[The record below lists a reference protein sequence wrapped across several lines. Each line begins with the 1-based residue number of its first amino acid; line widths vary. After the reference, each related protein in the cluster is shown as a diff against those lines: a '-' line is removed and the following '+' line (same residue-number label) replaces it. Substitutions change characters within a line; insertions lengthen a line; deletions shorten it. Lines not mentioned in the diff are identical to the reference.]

1 MSSVSRINADTPDWG
16 PLERL
21 FKLHGVPSH
30 VLGQWMY
37 MGSYG
42 AVRSYK
48 HVWTREYVNLD
59 CSRAYVY
66 DPPESYDPVDRW
78 LGKGSRGHYRRIPK
92 MDALDRVL
100 NGNTL
105 ASSMATRPPIHGS

>member
-1 MSSVSRINADTPDWG
+1 MTVRADTPDWG

-21 FKLHGVPSH
+21 FKLYGVPSH

-42 AVRSYK
+42 AVRTYK
-48 HVWTREYVNLD
+48 HTWTREYVNLD
-59 CSRAYVY
+59 CSRAYEYVSSET
-66 DPPESYDPVDRW
+66 PGR
-78 LGKGSRGHYRRIPK
+78 GKGHYCRISK

-105 ASSMATRPPIHGS
+105 ASSIASRPPIHGS

>member
-1 MSSVSRINADTPDWG
+1 MSRVTKDTPDWG

-21 FKLHGVPSH
+21 FKLYGVPSH

-42 AVRSYK
+42 AVRTYK
-48 HVWTREYVNLD
+48 HTWTREYVNLD
-59 CSRAYVY
+59 CSRAYEY
-66 DPPESYDPVDRW
+66 APPETSEPVERW
-78 LGKGSRGHYRRIPK
+78 LGRGDKGHYRRISK

-100 NGNTL
+100 NGDTL
-105 ASSMATRPPIHGS
+105 ASSFESRPAIHGS

>member
-1 MSSVSRINADTPDWG
+1 MSINADTPDWA

-21 FKLHGVPSH
+21 FKLYGVPPH

-37 MGSYG
+37 MFTD
-42 AVRSYK
+42 RSIRAYK
-48 HVWTREYVNLD
+48 HTWTREYVYLD
-59 CSRAYVY
+59 CSRAYSYKY
-66 DPPESYDPVDRW
+66 DEAADVGTTYV
-78 LGKGSRGHYRRIPK
+78 RISK

-105 ASSMATRPPIHGS
+105 ASSIASRPAIHGS

>member
-1 MSSVSRINADTPDWG
+1 MSIKADTADTPDWG

-21 FKLHGVPSH
+21 FKLYGVPDH

-42 AVRSYK
+42 AVRTYK
-48 HVWTREYVNLD
+48 HTWTREYVNLD
-59 CSRAYVY
+59 CSRAYEYV
-66 DPPESYDPVDRW
+66 PPEMLLPTPMERW
-78 LGKGSRGHYRRIPK
+78 VAEDKGHYRRIPK
-92 MDALDRVL
+92 LDALDRVL

-105 ASSMATRPPIHGS
+105 ASSTASRPAIHGS

>member
-1 MSSVSRINADTPDWG
+1 MSLKADTPDWG

-21 FKLHGVPSH
+21 FKLYGVPSH

-42 AVRSYK
+42 AVRTYK
-48 HVWTREYVNLD
+48 HVWTRDYVNLD
-59 CSRAYVY
+59 CSRAYQY
-66 DPPESYDPVDRW
+66 CSGETP
-78 LGKGSRGHYRRIPK
+78 KGAYRRIPK

-105 ASSMATRPPIHGS
+105 ASSFASRPAIHDAESDSQIS